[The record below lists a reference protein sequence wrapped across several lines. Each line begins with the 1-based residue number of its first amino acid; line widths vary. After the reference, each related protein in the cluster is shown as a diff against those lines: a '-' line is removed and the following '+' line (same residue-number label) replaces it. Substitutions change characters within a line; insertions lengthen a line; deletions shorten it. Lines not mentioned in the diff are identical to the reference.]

1 MITLQKRIFALAVA
15 AAAAGLLWSAGL
27 EVRASQEGVPDL
39 SPPYRPYF
47 YNYPHAIPPDYVF
60 RTGRVFSREN
70 LKSRP
75 WSRMMAVFGKKPTES
90 PELNPA
96 KAAAFQK
103 VIARLGSALVRNAQE
118 ELADEYVLTVST
130 FVNLNNLYATSSL
143 GRYLGEQLIG
153 ELQKQGLAVIDVRK
167 TPGIMISQ
175 RQGEFGLS
183 RDMDEL
189 SFIHQAQ
196 AMLVGTY
203 SVTESELLIN
213 TRILRNQ
220 DGMVLSTA
228 NLVLPMDSL
237 VERLLADESQPA
249 GRGSSVTLRAFSDEP
264 TGLQYEQ

>member
-1 MITLQKRIFALAVA
+1 MVTLQKKIFALVL
-15 AAAAGLLWSAGL
+15 AAAGLFWSGGL
-27 EVRASQEGVPDL
+27 EVCASPEGVPDL

-75 WSRMMAVFGKKPTES
+75 WSRLMAVFGKRPTES

-103 VIARLGSALVRNAQE
+103 IIAKLGTALVMNAQE

-130 FVNLNNLYATSSL
+130 FVNLNNLYVTSSL

-153 ELQKQGLAVIDVRK
+153 ELQKQRVAVIDVRK
-167 TPGIMISQ
+167 TPGIIISQ
-175 RQGEFGLS
+175 GQGEYGLS

-189 SFIHQAQ
+189 SFIHHAQ
-196 AMLVGTY
+196 AVVVGTY
-203 SVTESELLIN
+203 SVTESGLLIN
-213 TRILRNQ
+213 ARILRNQ

-228 NLVLPMDSL
+228 NLVLPMNTL
-237 VERLLADESQPA
+237 VEGLLVDESEPA
-249 GRGSSVTLRAFSDEP
+249 GKGNRVTLRAFSE
-264 TGLQYEQ
+264 